1 MSTII
6 NVMKIRIQDFGP
18 IRDFTFDL
26 DKDLHLLYGKNG
38 TGKSYAVY
46 CVYMILKELF
56 TDWGQRFLVREALA
70 LAINGG
76 SSHLK
81 KVSDEIVEKIKDN
94 QKRKIRVNK
103 EVTDILKCVIAENAT
118 IIQDSILSMYGT
130 LNNLDNKLAHDCFKL
145 TVETDDFM
153 LCLNHQKG
161 KISVSEFDLRKPVE
175 IIYEGENTLSYSLD
189 GLPSLI
195 TIVYPTLES
204 ANLSDFVKE
213 ICNKLIYSLIADN
226 DLYNISL
233 YFLPASRS
241 GLYQGLSSL
250 SPIIAELSKQRH
262 LTKKKL
268 ELPALSEPVADY
280 FLALSSI
287 DNLEENKTLEKIT
300 QDIEASVLNGKVS
313 YSTSDKK
320 IFFNPKDTALK
331 LDLSQSS
338 SMVAELS
345 PMVTYLRYVI
355 RDRIGFTEKHVVPSY
370 YEILFIEEPEA
381 HLHPEAQVKL
391 MEILAELPKHNIKV
405 VMTSHSNYMFNKL
418 TNLILEK
425 KVNPDKVAT
434 YHMVMTDKG
443 SIVQDDMP
451 VTDEGIEDSNF
462 LTVAEQLY
470 EERMQLLDET
480 TE

>member
-1 MSTII
+1 
-6 NVMKIRIQDFGP
+6 MKIRIQDFGP

-26 DKDLHLLYGKNG
+26 DKDIHLLYGKNG

-46 CVYMILKELF
+46 CWYLIMKELF

-70 LAINGG
+70 INDG

-81 KVSDEIVEKIKDN
+81 KASNEIFKKIKDN
-94 QKRKIRVNK
+94 QKKKIRVNK
-103 EVTDILKCVIAENAT
+103 EITDILKRVIAENVTT
-118 IIQDSILSMYGT
+118 IQNSILSMYGA
-130 LNNLDNKLAHDCFKL
+130 LENLDNKLASDCFKL
-145 TVETDDFM
+145 TVETDDFT
-153 LCLNHQKG
+153 LCLNHQKD
-161 KISVSEFDLRKPVE
+161 KINVSKFDLRKSVE
-175 IIYEGENTLSYSLD
+175 VVCEGESNLSYSLG
-189 GLPSLI
+189 GLPPP
-195 TIVYPTLES
+195 TTVVYPDLDL
-204 ANLSDFVKE
+204 ANLDDFVRE
-213 ICNKLIYSLIADN
+213 ICNKLIYSLITDN
-226 DLYNISL
+226 NLYDISL

-268 ELPALSEPVADY
+268 ELPNLSEPVTDY

-287 DNLEENKTLEKIT
+287 DNLKENKTLEKIT
-300 QDIEASVLNGKVS
+300 QDIEARVLNGRVS
-313 YSTSDKK
+313 YSTSDQK
-320 IFFNPKDTALK
+320 IFFNPKDTALD

-345 PMVTYLRYVI
+345 PIVTYLRYVI
-355 RDRIGFTEKHVVPSY
+355 RDRIDSTRKYVVPSY

-425 KVNPDKVAT
+425 KVDPDKVAT

-443 SIVQDDMP
+443 SVVQDDMP

-462 LTVAEQLY
+462 ITVAEQLY
-470 EERMQLLDET
+470 EERMQLLDEI
-480 TE
+480 EE